1 MPITIHPVNPRSP
14 GFFRLLLCAALLSTA
29 PLAFAKSRP
38 KSDSAETDYKS
49 QAKEKVSIPTTKRD
63 VHQSTKNELY
73 NKAGI
78 PKEQRKNY
86 VIDHKI
92 PLELGGTNEK
102 SNLQVQT
109 KEAGQRKD
117 LLENQLTRDV
127 KTGKITLHQAQ
138 EKIQQAP
145 TK

>member
-1 MPITIHPVNPRSP
+1 MNPRSR
-14 GFFRLLLCAALLSTA
+14 GFSRILLCFAVLS
-29 PLAFAKSRP
+29 LSHVGFAKSR
-38 KSDSAETDYKS
+38 AKS
-49 QAKEKVSIPTTKRD
+49 QSSETNPKAQTTEKVSIPTTKRN
-63 VHQSTKNELY
+63 VNQGTKNELFI
-73 NKAGI
+73 KAGI
-78 PKEQRKNY
+78 LKEQRKNY

-109 KEAGQRKD
+109 KEAGHRKD

-138 EKIQQAP
+138 EEIQKVPA
-145 TK
+145 K